1 MSLRDAAVAALERRL
16 KHVFSDR
23 ELLDRALT
31 HASVGDG
38 AKRVRDNEV
47 LEFIGDRVLGLL
59 AAEALAERFPK
70 AKEGE
75 LAPRL
80 NALVSRE
87 TCARV
92 ARAAQVG
99 PALRLSASSSKIGGR
114 ETESILAGATEALM
128 AALYQDGG
136 LDAARRVFLKLW
148 ADEFDRAGE
157 GRPRDP
163 KTALQEWAQGQGM
176 PTPSY
181 RLLEQTGPDHAPRFH
196 VETKVGALE
205 CATGSGAT
213 KRAAEQDAAQN
224 LLTRER
230 VWKGTVDG

>member
-1 MSLRDAAVAALERRL
+1 MTDRRAVAVGDLERRIG
-16 KHVFSDR
+16 HTFQDR
-23 ELLDRALT
+23 KLLELALT

-38 AKRVRDNEV
+38 AKKAGDNEV

-92 ARAAQVG
+92 SRAANVG

-114 ETESILAGATEALM
+114 ETDSILAGAAEALM
-128 AALYQDGG
+128 AALYRDGG
-136 LDAARRVFLKLW
+136 LETARRVFLNLW
-148 ADEFDRAGE
+148 SGEFDKAAE
-157 GRPRDP
+157 GKPRDP
-163 KTALQEWAQGQGM
+163 KTALQEWA
-176 PTPSY
+176 
-181 RLLEQTGPDHAPRFH
+181 
-196 VETKVGALE
+196 
-205 CATGSGAT
+205 
-213 KRAAEQDAAQN
+213 
-224 LLTRER
+224 
-230 VWKGTVDG
+230 

>member
-1 MSLRDAAVAALERRL
+1 MAVKDRRVAAVGDLERRIG
-16 KHVFSDR
+16 HRFEDR
-23 ELLDRALT
+23 ELLERALT

-38 AKRVRDNEV
+38 AKAKVRDNEV

-59 AAEALAERFPK
+59 AAEALSERFPK

-92 ARAAQVG
+92 AKGADLG

-114 ETESILAGATEALM
+114 ETESILAGACEALM

-136 LDAARRVFLKLW
+136 LELARRVFLDLW
-148 ADEFDRAGE
+148 SEEFDRAGQ

-163 KTALQEWAQGQGM
+163 KTALQEWAQSKGR
-176 PTPSY
+176 PLPSY
-181 RLLEQTGPDHAPRFH
+181 RVLDRTGPDHAPEFT
-196 VETKVGALE
+196 VEVSVKDVDPAIAKGKSRQEAEKAAAKAL
-205 CATGSGAT
+205 
-213 KRAAEQDAAQN
+213 
-224 LLTRER
+224 LER
-230 VWKGTVDG
+230 VAG

>member
-1 MSLRDAAVAALERRL
+1 VTDRRAVAVGDLERRIG
-16 KHVFSDR
+16 HTFQDR
-23 ELLDRALT
+23 QLLELALT

-38 AKRVRDNEV
+38 AKKAGDNEV

-92 ARAAQVG
+92 SRAANVG

-114 ETESILAGATEALM
+114 ETDSILAGAAEALM
-128 AALYQDGG
+128 AALYRDGG
-136 LDAARRVFLKLW
+136 L
-148 ADEFDRAGE
+148 ETRAGCSWTC
-157 GRPRDP
+157 GPTSSTRPARASRAIPRPRCRNGP
-163 KTALQEWAQGQGM
+163 RARASRCR
-176 PTPSY
+176 PTPS
-181 RLLEQTGPDHAPRFH
+181 RTARGP
-196 VETKVGALE
+196 T
-205 CATGSGAT
+205 
-213 KRAAEQDAAQN
+213 
-224 LLTRER
+224 TRR
-230 VWKGTVDG
+230 CSPCR

>member
-1 MSLRDAAVAALERRL
+1 M
-16 KHVFSDR
+16 
-23 ELLDRALT
+23 
-31 HASVGDG
+31 
-38 AKRVRDNEV
+38 

-92 ARAAQVG
+92 AKVADLG

-114 ETESILAGATEALM
+114 ETESILAGACEALM

-136 LDAARRVFLKLW
+136 LELARKVFLDLW
-148 ADEFDRAGE
+148 SEEFDRAGQ

-163 KTALQEWAQGQGM
+163 KTALQEWAQSKGR
-176 PTPSY
+176 PLPSY
-181 RLLEQTGPDHAPRFH
+181 RVLDRTGPDHAPEFT
-196 VETKVGALE
+196 VEVSVKDVDPAIAKGKSRQEAEKAAAKAL
-205 CATGSGAT
+205 
-213 KRAAEQDAAQN
+213 
-224 LLTRER
+224 LER
-230 VWKGTVDG
+230 VAG